1 MRNKQQIIFEDTNK
15 MVEAI
20 SFQKEAYD
28 SSKHENITHIGH
40 WFNFNI
46 AMTGRYYDMFMQEY
60 VGQKVRFLII
70 QIVAMFFLLVLASFH
85 YFTGALSSA
94 NSLTLLIIIVF
105 AYLLSCSVSMVK
117 HIDSMT
123 TMTKELVFNTFL
135 LHDAVFQ
142 RVDTCN
148 ALTNDLTR
156 HIVSQD
162 TNISQEDARNLAL
175 DSIDDRRLVLDYLD
189 AAINLLIAKH
199 KINDILT
206 TPKGSRVLRRD
217 YGSRLPDLIDAPMN
231 GETLV
236 DVFAETAE
244 ALDLWEPRLKLRR
257 VQVTKA
263 ASGQMTILLSGEV
276 LGAETTISTEVTA

>member
-1 MRNKQQIIFEDTNK
+1 MRNKEQIIFEDTNK

-46 AMTGRYYDMFMQEY
+46 AMTGRYYEMFMEEY

-70 QIVAMFFLLVLASFH
+70 QIVAMFFLMALASFH

-94 NSLTLLIIIVF
+94 NSLTLLVIIVF

-142 RVDTCN
+142 RVDTRN
-148 ALTNDLTR
+148 ALTDDLTR
-156 HIVSQD
+156 YNVSRD

-175 DSIDDRRLVLDYLD
+175 DSIDDRRLALDYLD
-189 AAINLLIAKH
+189 AAINLLITKH
-199 KINDILT
+199 KINEILT
-206 TPKGSRVLRRD
+206 TFLFANMAEFISYLSNQPNCNTECEANAERVSKHIS
-217 YGSRLPDLIDAPMN
+217 YS
-231 GETLV
+231 
-236 DVFAETAE
+236 
-244 ALDLWEPRLKLRR
+244 
-257 VQVTKA
+257 KA
-263 ASGQMTILLSGEV
+263 KQFMAIYKVKNDESSIG
-276 LGAETTISTEVTA
+276 